1 MIMRRVCAS
10 LDNESLAIIEKYL
23 PKYKGSKANIIRK
36 ALQCLDITEEAQ
48 QKAPLEKILIYIDYL
63 AKMEHVIV
71 DIAHW
76 KAIFSEIGDGS
87 EKFWD
92 NVNRIGKEH
101 LSEFH
106 DKGLRDIES
115 MLEYVE
121 NKNWYKLSKDSEN
134 SFTLIL
140 TVSEAASFVK
150 AFFEGLFKNYP
161 KKVEVIEEFKKLRIR
176 AV

>member
-1 MIMRRVCAS
+1 MRRICANFDDES
-10 LDNESLAIIEKYL
+10 LDILQKYL
-23 PKYKGSKANIIRK
+23 TKYKGSTANLLRW
-36 ALQCLDITEEAQ
+36 ALQCLKNYEEAQ
-48 QKAPLEKILIYIDYL
+48 EKASWENIVAYVDYL

-140 TVSEAASFVK
+140 TVSEAANFVK
-150 AFFEGLFKNYP
+150 AFFEGLFKHYP
-161 KKVEVIEEFKKLRIR
+161 KKVEITEEYKKLRIR
-176 AV
+176 VT